1 MEPVPGRSIAMRA
14 VHTVVRLLD
23 ATMTAAI
30 ALMIAFAAVFAIW
43 SAWDNGR
50 IYSEAEDVRE
60 GLLSLKP
67 TEENPALDELMAVNP
82 DVRAWVTLSGTKVDY
97 PVMQGEDNFEYLRTD
112 VYGEHS
118 LAGSLFLDSRCNG
131 GFGSAYSL
139 VYGHNMAN
147 GSMLGSL
154 DDYAD
159 AAFFDE
165 HRTGT
170 LVLPDQTYDLEVL
183 AFLPT
188 NAGDDDVFD
197 PTRWVEDASGLLD
210 CIEAG
215 AAQADE
221 GLLAEARINPD
232 VQLLA
237 LTTCASESDD
247 ARTAVICVMRPTPAQ
262 R

>member
-1 MEPVPGRSIAMRA
+1 MRA
-14 VHTVVRLLD
+14 ARAAVRLLD
-23 ATMTAAI
+23 AAMTAAI
-30 ALMIAFAAVFAIW
+30 ALMVAFAAVFAIW

-50 IYSEAEDVRE
+50 IYEEAEDVRS
-60 GLLSLKP
+60 GLLALKP
-67 TEENPALDELMAVNP
+67 AEESPTLDELIAVNP
-82 DVRAWVTLSGTKVDY
+82 DVRAWVTLDGTKVDY
-97 PVMQGEDNFEYLRTD
+97 PVMQGEDNYEYLRTD
-112 VYGEHS
+112 VYGEYS
-118 LAGSLFLDSRCNG
+118 LAGSLFLDSRCDG

-139 VYGHNMAN
+139 VYGHHMAN

-154 DDYAD
+154 DGYAD

-170 LVLPDQTYDLEVL
+170 LVLPDQTYGLEVL

-188 NAGDDDVFD
+188 NAGDADVFD

-210 CIEAG
+210 RIEAG

-221 GLLAEARINPD
+221 GLLAEARLDPD
-232 VQLLA
+232 VRLLA
-237 LTTCASESDD
+237 LTTCASESED
-247 ARTAVICVMRPTPAQ
+247 ARTAVICVMAPTPTQ